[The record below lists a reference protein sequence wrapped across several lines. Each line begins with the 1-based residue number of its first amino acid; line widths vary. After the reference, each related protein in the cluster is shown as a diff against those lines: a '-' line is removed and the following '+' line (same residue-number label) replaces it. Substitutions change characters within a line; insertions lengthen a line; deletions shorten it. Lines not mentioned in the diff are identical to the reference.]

1 MRERALLPANLII
14 IGWSSMNKAKQDRS
28 VLIKK
33 YFEEKKFVESNIHS
47 FNHFIEKGLQEV
59 IEENKEAEPTIIPHN
74 IEKFKIRFGR
84 ITVGK
89 PEITEAD
96 GSKRPIY
103 PVEARLRK
111 ISYHA
116 PIYLEVSTYINDV
129 QRENF
134 VAEVGKMPIMLKS
147 KFCHLN
153 KITSEE
159 LVKHGEDASD
169 PGGYFIINGTE
180 RALVNIEDLAANNFM
195 VEKDSDGSFAGRF
208 FAARGSY
215 KIPHSFERKKDG
227 IYYVTFTRVKQM
239 PLVVVLKALGLVKD
253 EEIMKA
259 ISLNKTYEEVIL
271 NLFEFVDL
279 KTQDDAID
287 FIAKRV
293 GVGQAKEVR
302 MERTKEILDKYLLP
316 NIGLETHDRPAKARN
331 LAKMLKKYIDVS
343 NGVRGE
349 DDKDHY
355 MNKRV
360 RMSGDLL
367 VDLFRVNFKVLVG
380 DILYNF
386 QRIIK
391 RGKLPSI
398 RVIIRDK
405 LLTSRLYS
413 SMATGEWVGGR
424 QGVSQRMDRS
434 NFLAMISHLQ
444 RVASPLSNSQ
454 ENFEARA
461 LHCTHLGRLCPIE
474 TPEGTNIG
482 LRKNLAMLCSLSQR
496 VEEADVVDKLKS
508 LGLKEA
514 I

>member
-1 MRERALLPANLII
+1 MD
-14 IGWSSMNKAKQDRS
+14 KDRS
-28 VLIKK
+28 ILIKK
-33 YFEEKKFVESNIHS
+33 YFEEKKFVESNIQS
-47 FNHFIEKGLQEV
+47 FNTLLEHGMQEV

-103 PVEARLRK
+103 PIEARLRK

-116 PIYLEVSTYINDV
+116 PIFLEVSTYINDV

-147 KFCHLN
+147 KHCNINGLN
-153 KITSEE
+153 REE
-159 LVKHGEDASD
+159 LIKRGEDPTD

-180 RALVNIEDLAANNFM
+180 RVIVNIEDLAANNFM
-195 VEKDSDGSFAGRF
+195 VERAKDGSFNGRF
-208 FAARGSY
+208 FAAKGSY
-215 KIPHSFERKKDG
+215 KIPHTFEKKKDG
-227 IYYVTFTRVKQM
+227 IYYMSFTRVKTM
-239 PLVVVLKALGLVKD
+239 PIVIVLKALGLLKD

-259 ISLNKTYEEVIL
+259 ISAERNYEEIIF
-271 NLFEFVDL
+271 NLFEFVDI

-287 FIAKRV
+287 YIAKRI
-293 GVGQAKEVR
+293 GIAQAREIR
-302 MERTKEILDKYLLP
+302 MERTKEVIDKYLLP
-316 NIGLETHDRPAKARN
+316 NIGVDTSFRLLKAKN
-331 LAKMLKKYIDVS
+331 LSKMLKKYIDVS
-343 NGVRGE
+343 NGKRSS

-355 MNKRV
+355 MNKRI
-360 RMSGDLL
+360 RMAGDLL
-367 VDLFRVNFKVLVG
+367 LDLFRVNFKVLVG

-391 RGKLPSI
+391 RGKLPSV

-405 LLTSRLYS
+405 LLTSRIYS

-424 QGVSQRMDRS
+424 QGVSQRMSRT
-434 NFLAMISHLQ
+434 NFLDMVSHLQ
-444 RVASPLSNSQ
+444 RIASPLSTSQ
-454 ENFEARA
+454 ENFDARA

-482 LRKNLAMLCSLSQR
+482 LRKNLAMLCSLSQNVPEPTKMR
-496 VEEADVVDKLKS
+496 TM
-508 LGLKEA
+508 
-514 I
+514 

>member
-1 MRERALLPANLII
+1 MNRSILI
-14 IGWSSMNKAKQDRS
+14 R
-28 VLIKK
+28 K
-33 YFEEKKFVESNIHS
+33 YFEEKKFVESNIQS
-47 FNHFIEKGLQEV
+47 FNNLIEKGLQEV

-111 ISYHA
+111 ISYSA
-116 PIYLEVSTYINDV
+116 PIYLEISTYVNDI

-134 VAEVGKMPIMLKS
+134 VAEIGKMPIMLRS

-153 KITSEE
+153 RLSREE
-159 LVKHGEDASD
+159 LIKHGEDPTD

-180 RALVNIEDLAANNFM
+180 KLIVTVEDLAGNNFM
-195 VEKDSDGSFAGRF
+195 VEEGAAGFNGRF
-208 FAARGSY
+208 FATKGSY
-215 KIPHSFERKKDG
+215 KIPHTFERKKDG
-227 IYYVTFTRVKQM
+227 IYHMSFTRVKNM
-239 PLVVVLKALGLVKD
+239 PVIVVLKALGLMKD

-259 ISLNKTYEEVIL
+259 ISTEKTYEKVIL
-271 NLFEFVDL
+271 NLFEFVDI

-287 FIAKRV
+287 YIAKRI
-293 GVGQAKEVR
+293 GVTQPREIR
-302 MERTKEILDKYLLP
+302 MERTKEILNKYLLP
-316 NIGLETHDRPAKARN
+316 NIGIETSDRKTKALN
-331 LAKMLKKYIDVS
+331 ICKMLKKFIDIS
-343 NGVRGE
+343 NGSRPS

-355 MNKRV
+355 MNKRL

-367 VDLFRVNFKVLVG
+367 IDLFRVNFKILVG

-398 RVIIRDK
+398 RVIIRGK

-424 QGVSQRMDRS
+424 QGISQRMSRT
-434 NFLAMISHLQ
+434 NFLDMVSHLQ
-444 RVASPLSNSQ
+444 RVVSPLSTSQ
-454 ENFEARA
+454 ENFDARA
-461 LHCTHLGRLCPIE
+461 LHCTHIGRLCPIE

-482 LRKNLAMLCSLSQR
+482 LRKNLGMLCSISQHTDENE
-496 VEEADVVDKLKS
+496 VLEKIKS
-508 LGLKEA
+508 IGLNETA
-514 I
+514 